1 MTETESIQTCDATTC
16 LYANILKC
24 LSLDNLAIGF
34 LQLDGKINLA
44 GILQIE
50 YHGTY
55 LILRTIDHIDIV
67 ARRPNT
73 VKCHTICVEGEFRN
87 VERVNQR
94 FLVSKHIRT

>member
-1 MTETESIQTCDATTC
+1 MTETESIQSSDATTR

-24 LSLDNLAIGF
+24 LSLDNLAIGI

-55 LILRTIDHIDIV
+55 LILRTIDHIDTAS
-67 ARRPNT
+67 ARNYICQIYNYF
-73 VKCHTICVEGEFRN
+73 VKFTN
-87 VERVNQR
+87 
-94 FLVSKHIRT
+94 IRQ